1 MDNNNLMDNI
11 MYELYCRRNNAFVD
25 KVAFLS
31 LGTNLTMDD
40 VDAVLSEL
48 IAKNYV
54 QKVDRGVRITE
65 LGECFC
71 KSSSF
76 CCNSKPIVM

>member
-11 MYELYCRRNNAFVD
+11 MYELYCQKNNAFVD

-40 VDAVLSEL
+40 VDAALSEL

-65 LGECFC
+65 LGERFC
-71 KSSSF
+71 KISSF

>member
-1 MDNNNLMDNI
+1 MDNI
-11 MYELYCRRNNAFVD
+11 MYELYCQRNNAFVD

-40 VDAVLSEL
+40 VDAALSEL

>member
-1 MDNNNLMDNI
+1 
-11 MYELYCRRNNAFVD
+11 
-25 KVAFLS
+25 
-31 LGTNLTMDD
+31 MDD
-40 VDAVLSEL
+40 VDAALSEL

>member
-11 MYELYCRRNNAFVD
+11 MYELYCQRNNAFVD

-40 VDAVLSEL
+40 VDAALSEL

>member
-1 MDNNNLMDNI
+1 M
-11 MYELYCRRNNAFVD
+11 D

-40 VDAVLSEL
+40 VDAALSEL